1 MRNKKNLL
9 GKLIVILVIFSVF
22 LMIFSVRDINK
33 ERTLEMIYISKSVDE
48 NNEFWMALISGSKM
62 ASKEYNVNLSVVAP
76 SDEANYEEQNEL
88 IRDAIKKRPDAILL
102 SPSSYTE
109 TVDMAEE
116 IKKNGIKLVL
126 IDSTIDSNVAD
137 SIVSTGNYAAG
148 EKMGNYMRTLINN
161 DTKIAVVSHVKGSST
176 AIERESGL
184 RNGLGKYEDKII
196 EVIFGESKYDKA
208 YNLTKQLIEEH
219 PDIDMIAALNEYS
232 SVGSAK
238 AVKELGLEKEV
249 IIIGFD
255 NSIEEVKLL
264 EEGIINGI
272 VIQKPFNMGYFGV
285 EQAVKVVKGEKY
297 VEFLDCG
304 SELITKEFMYTDENQ
319 KMLFPFIG
327 RQFREVIE

>member
-9 GKLIVILVIFSVF
+9 GRLMIIIIMLSIFIIIFSIKNVDKGKP
-22 LMIFSVRDINK
+22 LDMV
-33 ERTLEMIYISKSVDE
+33 YISKSVDE
-48 NNEFWMALISGSKM
+48 KNEFWMALISGAKM
-62 ASKEYNVNLSVVAP
+62 SAKEYNVNLTVVAP
-76 SDEANYEEQNEL
+76 SYEADYKEQNQL
-88 IRDAIKKRPDAILL
+88 IKEAIEKRPDAILL

-109 TVDMAEE
+109 TVDMSEE
-116 IKKNGIKLVL
+116 IKNNGIKLVL

-196 EVIFGESKYDKA
+196 DVVFCESKYDKA